1 MRVHELIALL
11 KTVDPESEVFV
22 WVDGERHPVTEIDPI
37 DWYVDINADTKERMK
52 DEQVHCLKCDH
63 VWNEQASPDACPHC
77 GNTDKEQTAYLTTP

>member
-1 MRVHELIALL
+1 MKVTELIALL

-52 DEQVHCLKCDH
+52 
-63 VWNEQASPDACPHC
+63 
-77 GNTDKEQTAYLTTP
+77 